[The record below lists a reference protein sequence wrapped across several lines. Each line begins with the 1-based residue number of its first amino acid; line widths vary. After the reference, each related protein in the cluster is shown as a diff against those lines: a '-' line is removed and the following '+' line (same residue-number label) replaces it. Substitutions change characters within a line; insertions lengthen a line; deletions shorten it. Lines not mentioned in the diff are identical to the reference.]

1 MKIPAEKEFAIK
13 KEIFKAIEHGYSPA
27 QLADSF
33 SVSKSL
39 IYKYRRAL
47 RDKGFIRKNENDVY
61 VITENKF
68 SIKPRMPESGK
79 LDLDDDIKDQP
90 QQTRQANNQDIQQRV
105 IDEPKPQIN
114 RTEIKIQEK
123 IQQIRQIQLQQQQN
137 TTSQDKRLFKKIL
150 DKFKKII

>member
-13 KEIFKAIEHGYSPA
+13 KAILKAIEHGYSPA

-33 SVSKSL
+33 GVSKSL

-47 RDKGFIRKNENDVY
+47 KDQGFIRKNENDIY

-68 SIKPRMPESGK
+68 SIKPRMPKSRK

-90 QQTRQANNQDIQQRV
+90 QQTQQANNQDIQQSV

-123 IQQIRQIQLQQQQN
+123 LQQIRQIQLQQQQN
-137 TTSQDKRLFKKIL
+137 AASQDKGLFKKIL

>member
-13 KEIFKAIEHGYSPA
+13 KAILNAIEHGYSPA

-33 SVSKSL
+33 GVSKSL

-47 RDKGFIRKNENDVY
+47 RDQGFIRKNENDIY
-61 VITENKF
+61 VITQNKF

-79 LDLDDDIKDQP
+79 LNLDDDTKDKPQP
-90 QQTRQANNQDIQQRV
+90 TQQANNQNLQQNL
-105 IDEPKPQIN
+105 IDEPQPEIN

-123 IQQIRQIQLQQQQN
+123 LQQIREIQLQQQQN
-137 TTSQDKRLFKKIL
+137 AANQDKGLFKKII

>member
-1 MKIPAEKEFAIK
+1 MKIPAGKEFAIK
-13 KEIFKAIEHGYSPA
+13 KAILKAIEHDYSPA

-33 SVSKSL
+33 GVSKGL

-47 RDKGFIRKNENDVY
+47 RDQGFIRKNENYVY

-90 QQTRQANNQDIQQRV
+90 YQTRQANN
-105 IDEPKPQIN
+105 
-114 RTEIKIQEK
+114 
-123 IQQIRQIQLQQQQN
+123 
-137 TTSQDKRLFKKIL
+137 
-150 DKFKKII
+150 

>member
-13 KEIFKAIEHGYSPA
+13 KAILKAIEHGYSPA

-33 SVSKSL
+33 GVSKSL

-47 RDKGFIRKNENDVY
+47 RDQGFIRKNENDIY
-61 VITENKF
+61 IITENKF

-79 LDLDDDIKDQP
+79 LDLDDDIKDQL
-90 QQTRQANNQDIQQRV
+90 QQTQQANNQDIQQPV

-123 IQQIRQIQLQQQQN
+123 LQQIRQ
-137 TTSQDKRLFKKIL
+137 TSYSNNKTLLLKIRDFSKRFFINSKK
-150 DKFKKII
+150 

>member
-13 KEIFKAIEHGYSPA
+13 KAILKAIEHGYSPA

-33 SVSKSL
+33 GVSKSL

-47 RDKGFIRKNENDVY
+47 RDQGFIRKNENDVY

-90 QQTRQANNQDIQQRV
+90 KQTRQANNQDIQQRV

-137 TTSQDKRLFKKIL
+137 TASQDKRLFKKIL

>member
-13 KEIFKAIEHGYSPA
+13 KAILKAIEHGYSPA

-33 SVSKSL
+33 GVSKSL

-47 RDKGFIRKNENDVY
+47 RDQGFIRKNENDIY

-68 SIKPRMPESGK
+68 SIKPRVPESGK
-79 LDLDDDIKDQP
+79 LDLDDDIKDQLH
-90 QQTRQANNQDIQQRV
+90 QTQQANNQDIQQPV

-123 IQQIRQIQLQQQQN
+123 LQQIQLQQQQN
-137 TTSQDKRLFKKIL
+137 AATQDKGLFKKIL